1 MRGQAY
7 IKQPGSPS
15 HSTEAPPRRVTK
27 LNWTVCA
34 REASPSGMELLR
46 FQGLFVTAAK
56 PS

>member
-7 IKQPGSPS
+7 LKQPGSPT
-15 HSTEAPPRRVTK
+15 HSTEQPPRRVTK
-27 LNWTVCA
+27 LNWTLCE
-34 REASPSGMELLR
+34 REANPYGMELLR